1 MKKKISLGLA
11 LLLGPALW
19 AQPRL
24 SWISTNV
31 HPAPQAEAPARLT
44 ADTTLTVWRGERAS
58 MQAVV
63 YAAEAT
69 GPLQLRWSGTKN
81 NAKQTPQAEAR
92 FVRYVTTDNFQ
103 YCGYH
108 PTHLTPYSVPDLI
121 ADDASCSVQARSAQP
136 VWCTFE
142 VPQTAAVGTH
152 RYRLELV
159 DSATCRVVGRLNL
172 SLKVLSRTLPSPQEQ
187 AFHVDFWQQPY
198 AVARQHGVARWSDA
212 HFEALKPYLRLLARS
227 GQKVISTILFYEPW
241 GDQSYDKFDPMVRTV
256 KRKDGSW
263 AYDYSVFDRYVQLCL
278 DCGIGPQINCFSM
291 VPWDMKFRY
300 FDEAQGQQIDLSA
313 TTSSQEYRDLW
324 TAFLTDFAAHL
335 KQKGWFDRTCIAMDE
350 RGLDAML
357 DAYRVAQQAV
367 PGLKMALAG
376 NYHAELVDKLHDY
389 CIAYGQDFSAEEL
402 AARRRQG
409 RVSTTYTCCSNTHP
423 NLFSNSLPAE
433 AAFLPV
439 YCIANRFDGY
449 LHWSWMNWDD
459 KSLTDTRYR
468 LFAPGDTYLIYP
480 GPQSSVRYERFI
492 EGVALAEKVRLLR
505 QELAA
510 SQQSERLE
518 RLNRLVQRFES
529 DDYPEGETAATLVDA
544 LKAEVNLP

>member
-1 MKKKISLGLA
+1 MKKNLSLGLA

-31 HPAPQAEAPARLT
+31 HPAPHAEAPARLT

-63 YAAEAT
+63 YTTEAT
-69 GPLQLRWSGTKN
+69 GPLQLRWAGKPKSATQ
-81 NAKQTPQAEAR
+81 AQAEAR

-142 VPQTAAVGTH
+142 VPQTAAAGTH

-376 NYHAELVDKLHDY
+376 NYHAELVGKLHDY

-439 YCIANRFDGY
+439 YCIANQFDGY

-480 GPQSSVRYERFI
+480 GPQTSVRYERFI

-510 SQQSERLE
+510 SHQSERLE
-518 RLNRLVQRFES
+518 RLNRLVQRFEP

>member
-1 MKKKISLGLA
+1 MKKNLSLGLA

-31 HPAPQAEAPARLT
+31 HPAHHAEAPARLT

-63 YAAEAT
+63 YATEAT
-69 GPLQLRWSGTKN
+69 GPLQLRWAGKPKSATQ
-81 NAKQTPQAEAR
+81 AQAEAR

-121 ADDASCSVQARSAQP
+121 ASDATCSLQARSAQP

-142 VPQTAAVGTH
+142 VPQTAAAGTH

-376 NYHAELVDKLHDY
+376 NYHAELVGKLHDY

-439 YCIANRFDGY
+439 YCIANQFDGY

-510 SQQSERLE
+510 SQQSKRLE
-518 RLNRLVQRFES
+518 RLNRLVQRFEP

>member
-1 MKKKISLGLA
+1 MKKNLSLGLA

-31 HPAPQAEAPARLT
+31 HPAHHAEAPARLT

-63 YAAEAT
+63 YATEAT
-69 GPLQLRWSGTKN
+69 GPLQLRWAGKPKSATQ
-81 NAKQTPQAEAR
+81 AQAEAR

-121 ADDASCSVQARSAQP
+121 ASDATCTLQARSAQP

-142 VPQTAAVGTH
+142 VPQAAAAGMH

-159 DSATCRVVGRLNL
+159 DSATSRVVGCLNL
-172 SLKVLSRTLPSPQEQ
+172 SLKVLSRTLPTPQEQ

-198 AVARQHGVARWSDA
+198 AVARQHGVARWSEA

-263 AYDYSVFDRYVQLCL
+263 AYDYAVFDRYVQLCL
-278 DCGIGPQINCFSM
+278 DCGVGPQINCFSM

-300 FDEAQGQQIDLSA
+300 FDEAQGKQVDLAA

-350 RGLDAML
+350 RGLDAMH

-439 YCIANRFDGY
+439 YCIANQFDGY

-480 GPQSSVRYERFI
+480 GPQTSVRYERFI

-510 SQQSERLE
+510 SHQSERLE
-518 RLNRLVQRFES
+518 RLNRLVQRFEP